1 MEQSYYYIG
10 LFIICAVII
19 VNSLLVYKKE
29 KFLSRFLFPVI
40 SFIIMAVVSV
50 RIYTIEQQY
59 PEGTYFEN
67 FGNALLFSFIVVLLT
82 IYLFTSLFKLLL
94 IWYKKDV

>member
-29 KFLSRFLFPVI
+29 KILSRFLFPII

-50 RIYTIEQQY
+50 RIYIIEQQY

-67 FGNALLFSFIVVLLT
+67 FGNALLFNFIVVLLT
-82 IYLFTSLFKLLL
+82 IYLITSLCKLVL
-94 IWYKKDV
+94 IWYKIDD